1 MDPTFQTQILT
12 QLSQKLIFNFSNKGK
27 DIRYK
32 IVSRGWSGLKN
43 AWDRPVTDV
52 TYSRAGSSSFPFL
65 GIPIF
70 VFGLPPNLT
79 PNSYPKPYPKS
90 YPKSYPKFSRKLFF
104 ILQQMTG
111 ATVCSM
117 LNFDGPGTWL
127 PHVRRST
134 QAYFLSVALRQASN
148 IFLFFPV
155 FTPLY

>member
-79 PNSYPKPYPKS
+79 QILPQNLTPNLTQNLTPNLTPN
-90 YPKSYPKFSRKLFF
+90 LT
-104 ILQQMTG
+104 Q
-111 ATVCSM
+111 
-117 LNFDGPGTWL
+117 NF
-127 PHVRRST
+127 HEN
-134 QAYFLSVALRQASN
+134 YFLYCSR
-148 IFLFFPV
+148 
-155 FTPLY
+155 